1 MPNIELTWQGIKEC
15 EVFWFESTPICMH
28 PREKSL
34 NFHNLDSIT
43 VGLNYDVGLWNEL
56 AKLTIKSSLNE
67 VCYYEVLFN
76 LVPRH
81 LKIMFFCWNLQSI
94 HQIIIV
100 RKKADPPKYIENIF
114 WNQLELLK
122 IHIKSVKMLSNFS
135 FLSQVCFVM

>member
-43 VGLNYDVGLWNEL
+43 VGLNYDVGLRNEQ

-67 VCYYEVLFN
+67 VCYY
-76 LVPRH
+76 RH
-81 LKIMFFCWNLQSI
+81 LSVGIFNRSI
-94 HQIIIV
+94 KLPI
-100 RKKADPPKYIENIF
+100 
-114 WNQLELLK
+114 WSSLLV
-122 IHIKSVKMLSNFS
+122 SLVYRWY
-135 FLSQVCFVM
+135 QA

>member
-43 VGLNYDVGLWNEL
+43 VGLNYDVGLPNEK

-67 VCYYEVLFN
+67 FCY
-76 LVPRH
+76 
-81 LKIMFFCWNLQSI
+81 
-94 HQIIIV
+94 
-100 RKKADPPKYIENIF
+100 
-114 WNQLELLK
+114 
-122 IHIKSVKMLSNFS
+122 
-135 FLSQVCFVM
+135 